1 MTHRTKRVGELIRRE
16 LSNIIEKDYTF
27 TGKFVTVHEVD
38 VAADLKNCTVYTGVM
53 GGKEDDHQ
61 SVIDRLNKITGPLQK
76 ALYKRVTLKNSP
88 RLYFK
93 LDRSAERGVRI
104 INAIEGL
111 PVSDAATDEPMG
123 AFEGSDGLD
132 HRWEKADDDHESQR

>member
-27 TGKFVTVHEVD
+27 TGKFVTIHAVD
-38 VAADLKNCTVYTGVM
+38 VAADLKNCTVFTGIM
-53 GGKEDDHQ
+53 GGKDEDHQ

-76 ALYKRVTLKNSP
+76 ALYKRVILKNSP

-104 INAIEGL
+104 VNAIEEL
-111 PVSDAATDEPMG
+111 PMSGADSDEPMG
-123 AFEGSDGLD
+123 KFEGSDGLD
-132 HRWEKADDDHESQR
+132 HRWEKAENDDDRQR

>member
-16 LSNIIEKDYTF
+16 LSTIIEKDYSF
-27 TGKFVTVHEVD
+27 SGKFVTVHAVD
-38 VAADLKNCTVYTGVM
+38 VAADLKNCTVYTGVL
-53 GGKEDDHQ
+53 GGKEEEHQ
-61 SVIDRLNKITGPLQK
+61 QIIDKLNKLTGPFQK
-76 ALYKRVTLKNSP
+76 ALYKRVVLKSSP

-104 INAIEGL
+104 VNAIENL
-111 PVSDAATDEPMG
+111 PMSDANTDEPMG
-123 AFEGSDGLD
+123 DFEGSDGLD